1 MLAPRPHV
9 SVNPIMFEK
18 EPGGERTSVAGSI
31 GGVVLARR
39 ADVSVNP
46 IMFEEE
52 PGGERTSKT
61 IL

>member
-1 MLAPRPHV
+1 M
-9 SVNPIMFEK
+9 
-18 EPGGERTSVAGSI
+18 
-31 GGVVLARR
+31 LARR